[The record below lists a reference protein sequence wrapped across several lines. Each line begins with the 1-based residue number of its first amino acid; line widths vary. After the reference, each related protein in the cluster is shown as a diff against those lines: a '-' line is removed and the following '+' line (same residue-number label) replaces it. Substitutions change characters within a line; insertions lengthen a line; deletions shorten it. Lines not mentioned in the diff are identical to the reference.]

1 MDLPE
6 NPKSPTCSLGIFGSF
21 FPLMKRLHGML
32 SILTVLST
40 ILRGTGWKGD
50 IETFGNIKGKIDSVN
65 W

>member
-6 NPKSPTCSLGIFGSF
+6 NPKSPTCNLGIFGRF
-21 FPLMKRLHGML
+21 FLLMKRLHGML

-40 ILRGTGWKGD
+40 ILRGTGWKVD